1 MEKSLPGYQHI
12 VTSSSTPLKWIKL
25 IQAKFPKSFIVE
37 SSYSNVIDIMIP
49 SPKTE
54 EQKEALR
61 QLISSQHPSIWIK
74 V

>member
-1 MEKSLPGYQHI
+1 MEKLLPEYQHI
-12 VTSSSTPLKWIKL
+12 VISSSTPLKWIKL
-25 IQAKFPKSFIVE
+25 IQMKFPKSFIAG
-37 SSYSNVIDIMIP
+37 SSYPNMIDMVIP

-61 QLISSQHPSIWIK
+61 QLISSQHPSIWVK